1 MDRRFHRPPAWIS
14 WVLGL
19 VAMLDI
25 LPLLF
30 AAFFVVI
37 AAENHV
43 SDRPPDCDPDHCPA
57 TPEQNSRDLAI
68 MCWSVVFW
76 LAAVYLIYRLLLACL
91 DARRTCNER
100 LIAAALCVAGMAA
113 ILTITYRTLGPW
125 VQHNDFIT
133 AYVAAAL
140 VLACFPAYLAVRHQ
154 YFESLPPEP
163 A

>member
-68 MCWSVVFW
+68 MCWVG
-76 LAAVYLIYRLLLACL
+76 R
-91 DARRTCNER
+91 
-100 LIAAALCVAGMAA
+100 
-113 ILTITYRTLGPW
+113 
-125 VQHNDFIT
+125 
-133 AYVAAAL
+133 
-140 VLACFPAYLAVRHQ
+140 VLARGRL
-154 YFESLPPEP
+154 SDLPTAARVP
-163 A
+163 